1 MVEEAKR
8 RLEQPPNEVP
18 VDVAAYA
25 AGVIDSDGSIG
36 IQREMH
42 AVRTGRATQPTFSE
56 RVTIRQLEPEA
67 VDLIHQY
74 FGGSRGVHRGP
85 RKRNGQPLQSLAIGD
100 RKACVLLR
108 VVLRYL
114 RIKRRQAELCL
125 EMRRLKDESRRAR
138 FAPGRGHAGGGK
150 RPASISLAMDAV
162 HAEVAALNRVE
173 GRSARR
179 NVETKLM
186 GE

>member
-8 RLEQPPNEVP
+8 RLEQPPDEIP
-18 VDVAAYA
+18 ADVAAYA

-36 IQREMH
+36 
-42 AVRTGRATQPTFSE
+42 
-56 RVTIRQLEPEA
+56 
-67 VDLIHQY
+67 
-74 FGGSRGVHRGP
+74 
-85 RKRNGQPLQSLAIGD
+85 
-100 RKACVLLR
+100 
-108 VVLRYL
+108 VVLRFL

-150 RPASISLAMDAV
+150 RPASISLAMEAV
-162 HAEVAALNRVE
+162 HAEVAALDRVE

-179 NVETKLM
+179 NVGMKPM